1 MLEIT
6 TNRDKNRKK
15 LLLDGYTYMVRRP
28 GAGESLDLSQFGKE
42 IETMEKRQGELSE
55 AELADFQS
63 KSIKMLSIILSF
75 FDDLGNKEAAASLQ
89 SIDPEELM
97 MVVKQVFEDQVS

>member
-15 LLLDGYTYMVRRP
+15 LLLDGFTYMVRRP

-42 IETMEKRQGELSE
+42 VQELEKKGSLTEPEQKNFE
-55 AELADFQS
+55 D
-63 KSIKMLSIILSF
+63 KSINMLKIILSF
-75 FDDLGNKEAAASLQ
+75 FDDLGNEQAKAHLQ
-89 SIDPEELM
+89 SIEPEELM
-97 MVVKQVFEDQVS
+97 NVVKQVFEDQVS